1 MGTLGIIGAGH
12 IGSAVARAAIA
23 AGDEV
28 VIANSRGPESL
39 ADLVAELG
47 PAARAATPAEAARA
61 ADEAVVVTI
70 PFGRIGELPV
80 EALAGKIV
88 VDTNNYYFE
97 RDGHVDALDRGEAT
111 VSGMLQELLAE
122 SKVAKAFNNIR
133 AAEIMTDG
141 SPSGTPNRR
150 ALGTAS
156 DYPEASAW
164 VTRFYDRIG
173 YDTVD
178 LGPLSESWRLE
189 RDRPGYGDRQT
200 VEQMRANT
208 AAANRLP

>member
-1 MGTLGIIGAGH
+1 MAVLGIIGAGH

-39 ADLVAELG
+39 VELVAELG
-47 PAARAATPAEAARA
+47 PTARAATPAEAAEA

-80 EALAGKIV
+80 TALAGKIV

-97 RDGHVDALDRGEAT
+97 RDGHVEALDRGETT
-111 VSGMLQELLAE
+111 VSGMLQELLPG

-133 AAEIMTDG
+133 APEITTDG
-141 SPSGTPNRR
+141 TPPGTPGRR

-156 DYPEASAW
+156 DFPEASAW

-173 YDTVD
+173 YDSVD
-178 LGPLSESWRLE
+178 LGPLAESWRLE
-189 RDRPGYGDRQT
+189 RDRLGYGQRQT

-208 AAANRLP
+208 AAAERLP